1 MALDISTNKRVCATL
16 HAGQSGFGS
25 RDLSEESNLS
35 GANGERKTYACK
47 YVLFQT
53 FRSMKL

>member
-1 MALDISTNKRVCATL
+1 MALDISTNKRVCAAL

-35 GANGERKTYACK
+35 GANGERKTYAC
-47 YVLFQT
+47 
-53 FRSMKL
+53 